1 MAGWTLELR
10 ESSILPCP
18 PTLSRQRMD
27 SPLPHGTESSIS
39 SRLMKRAFQLVP
51 VAALAALLG
60 ACSGKSRPDPPRVA
74 QCQPGTLGGRLVLGV
89 PGNPRTPN
97 PVLDLDGASDAV
109 IRLLFSSLVGIN
121 METQDA
127 EPALAESWSVAP
139 DQKTWTF
146 KLRKNVRWSDGQ
158 PLTADDVVFTWN
170 DVMYNPKFNQTTYEL
185 FRVGGK
191 NFEVTKV
198 DDLTV
203 RVVTPEVFAPF
214 LEYFGSVVIL
224 PRHILGRA
232 IAANQFTN
240 TYTLGG
246 DPAQIVGSGP
256 YRLKDYEPGKA
267 LLLERNPEYWTVDKQ
282 GRRLPYFDE
291 VQLVVAASPDI
302 FQSLFLRGKTDAYE
316 NIRTEDWP
324 QFQSAAA
331 TNKQMRLLDLG
342 VGVQRDFLWF
352 NENTGTNPN
361 GKPFMDPV
369 KLKWFR
375 DKRFR
380 QAMSCAIDR
389 DQIIRQVYD
398 SRAKAIYG
406 FLSSDNK
413 KWNNPS
419 VPEYTYDPAKARALL
434 AEIGM
439 TNHASDGALQDADGN
454 PVKFSLVYAREN
466 PVREKIV
473 TLVAADLKQLGI
485 QVENQPVDFRTLLTR
500 INVSMDYECATMGL
514 GGGGLD
520 PASQMNVLK
529 SDAPLHQWFPS
540 QQHPSTDWEA
550 KLDSLMDAQLHTLD
564 FAQRKKDFDE
574 AQAIWADELP
584 MICLAAPYSA
594 AAIRSDIGN
603 VRPAVS
609 SAYRVTWN
617 IEELYLKK

>member
-1 MAGWTLELR
+1 MTTWLKVEARLPSKLLSQDR
-10 ESSILPCP
+10 SIVNECGL
-18 PTLSRQRMD
+18 LLQ
-27 SPLPHGTESSIS
+27 GAESSIS
-39 SRLMKRAFQLVP
+39 SRLMKPAFQFAA
-51 VAALAALLG
+51 VAALGALLG
-60 ACSGKSRPDPPRVA
+60 ACSGKSLPDPPRVA
-74 QCQPGTLGGRLVLGV
+74 QCQPGVPGGRLVLAV
-89 PGNPRTPN
+89 PGNPRTLN

-109 IRLLFSSLVGIN
+109 IRLLFSSLVDIN

-127 EPALAESWSVAP
+127 EPALADSWSVAS

-146 KLRKNVRWSDGQ
+146 KLRKNLHWSDGQ
-158 PLTADDVVFTWN
+158 PLTSDDVVFTWN
-170 DVMYNPKFNQTTYEL
+170 EVMYNPKFNQTTYEL
-185 FRVGGK
+185 FRLGGK
-191 NFEVTKV
+191 NFDVTRI
-198 DDLTV
+198 DDITV

-232 IAANQFTN
+232 IAANQFDN
-240 TYTLGG
+240 TYTLGSN
-246 DPAQIVGSGP
+246 PANIVGSGP
-256 YRLKDYEPGKA
+256 FRLKDFEPGKMVR
-267 LLLERNPEYWTVDKQ
+267 LERNPEYWTVDKH
-282 GRRLPYFDE
+282 GHRLPYFDE

-302 FQSLFLRGKTDAYE
+302 FQALFLQGKTDAYE
-316 NIRTEDWP
+316 SIRTEDWP

-331 TNKQMRLLDLG
+331 ANKQMRLIDLG

-352 NENTGTNPN
+352 NENTGTGAN
-361 GKPFMDPV
+361 GKPFVDPV

-380 QAMSCAIDR
+380 QAMSCAINR
-389 DQIIRQVYD
+389 DQIIHQVYD
-398 SRAKAIYG
+398 GRAKAVYG

-419 VPEYTYDPAKARALL
+419 VPEYTYDLSKARALL
-434 AEIGM
+434 ADVGM
-439 TNHASDGALQDADGN
+439 TNHASDGALEDADGN
-454 PVKFSLVYAREN
+454 AVKFSLLYAREN
-466 PVREKIV
+466 PAREKIA
-473 TLVAADLKQLGI
+473 TLVAAALKQLGI
-485 QVENQPVDFRTLLTR
+485 QVTPEAADFRTLLTR
-500 INVSMDYECATMGL
+500 INVTMDYECATMGL

-617 IEELYLKK
+617 VEALYLKK

>member
-1 MAGWTLELR
+1 MK
-10 ESSILPCP
+10 PVF
-18 PTLSRQRMD
+18 QF
-27 SPLPHGTESSIS
+27 GTI
-39 SRLMKRAFQLVP
+39 V
-51 VAALAALLG
+51 ALAALLN
-60 ACSGKSRPDPPRVA
+60 ACSGKSQGHALPEPPRVVE
-74 QCQPGTLGGRLVLGV
+74 CRPGTPGGRLVLGV
-89 PGNPRTPN
+89 PGYPHTLN
-97 PVLDLDGASDAV
+97 PVLDLDGGSDAV

-121 METQDA
+121 METQEA

-146 KLRKNVRWSDGQ
+146 KLRKNLRWSDGL

-170 DVMYNPKFNQTTYEL
+170 DVMYNPKYNQTTYEL
-185 FRVGGK
+185 FRGAGK

-232 IAANQFTN
+232 IAADQFTN
-240 TYTLGG
+240 AYALGG
-246 DPAQIVGSGP
+246 NPAQIVGSGP
-256 YRLKDYEPGKA
+256 FRLKDYETRKTI
-267 LLLERNPEYWTVDKQ
+267 LLERNPEFWAVDKS
-282 GRRLPYFDE
+282 GSRLPYFDE
-291 VQLVVAASPDI
+291 VQLVITASPDA
-302 FQSLFLRGKTDAYE
+302 FQSLFLDGKSDAYE
-316 NIRTEDWP
+316 NIRPEDWSL
-324 QFQSAAA
+324 FQSAAA
-331 TNKQMRLLDLG
+331 TNKQMRVLDLG
-342 VGVQRDFLWF
+342 MGVQRDFLWF
-352 NENTGTNPN
+352 NQNTGKDAN
-361 GKPFMDPV
+361 GKPFVDPA

-380 QAMSCAIDR
+380 QAISSAINR
-389 DQIIRQVYD
+389 DQIIHQVYD
-398 SRAKAIYG
+398 GRAKAVYG

-419 VPEYTYDPAKARALL
+419 VPEYNHNLDKARALL

-439 TNHASDGALQDADGN
+439 TNHAADGTLEDAGGI
-454 PVKFSLVYAREN
+454 PVRFSLLYASEN
-466 PVREKIV
+466 SARGKIAA
-473 TLVAADLKQLGI
+473 LVAADLKQLGI
-485 QVENQPVDFRTLLTR
+485 GVSNESVHFQSLIMR
-500 INVSMDYECATMGL
+500 INFTMDYECASMGL

-540 QQHPSTDWEA
+540 QQHPSTDWEQR
-550 KLDSLMDAQLHTLD
+550 LDSLMDAQLHTLD
-564 FAQRKKDFDE
+564 FGQRKKDFDE
-574 AQAIWADELP
+574 AQAIWAEQLP

-594 AAIRSDIGN
+594 AAIRSNIGN

-617 IEELYLKK
+617 VEELYFKK